1 MPLPSAL
8 ELARMSEAQKPVK
21 VYYNGACPVCNAS
34 ISNQRARME
43 ACGLR
48 AEWFDIHANPQV
60 LKELGLGQEEAR
72 KKLHVIDATGSIRV
86 GADAFATLW
95 RQTPGQGL
103 LGHVIALPVFRV
115 LARAGYNLFAAALYR
130 WNKAK
135 GRW

>member
-1 MPLPSAL
+1 MG
-8 ELARMSEAQKPVK
+8 EEQKPVK
-21 VYYNGACPVCNAS
+21 VYYNGACPVCNAA
-34 ISNQRARME
+34 ICDQRARMQ

-60 LKELGLGQEEAR
+60 LKDLGLEQEEAR
-72 KKLHVIDATGSIRV
+72 KKLHVVDAAGSVKV

-95 RQTPGQGL
+95 RYTPGQKL
-103 LGHVIALPVFRV
+103 LGRLVQLPVFRTP
-115 LARAGYNLFAAALYR
+115 AHASYNLFAAALYR